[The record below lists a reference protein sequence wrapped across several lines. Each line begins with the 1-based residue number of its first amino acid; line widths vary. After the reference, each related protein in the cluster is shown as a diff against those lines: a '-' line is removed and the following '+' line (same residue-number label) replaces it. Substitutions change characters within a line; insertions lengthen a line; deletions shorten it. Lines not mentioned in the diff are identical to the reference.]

1 MQGGPEHIPSRPDER
16 VDVATEFPAIAAV
29 VSVCGATSNA
39 GKTTTAESAI
49 RALKAAG
56 ASVTAL
62 KVTRTHLGDACPR
75 GVVTCGTCA
84 SLDRP
89 FRLVDDRAVLET
101 PGKDTQRYGAAGADR
116 VLWLLVHPSAMA
128 AGLRAALASVTPGHV
143 VVAEGNSFRDFASA
157 DITLLAWSRR
167 FPPKSSARVIL
178 DRVDGCVERPDPA
191 SSTHGTTHPSPNP
204 RVPQVNPDDIGS
216 FVMQRLGAR
225 VVPRQ

>member
-16 VDVATEFPAIAAV
+16 IDVAVEFPSIRAL

-39 GKTTTAESAI
+39 GKTTTAENVI

-56 ASVTAL
+56 LPATAL

-75 GVVTCGTCA
+75 GVTTCGTCA
-84 SLDRP
+84 SLDQP
-89 FRLVDDRAVLET
+89 FRLVTETLALAV
-101 PGKDTQRYGAAGADR
+101 PGKDTHRYMTAGADA

-128 AGLRAALASVTPGHV
+128 AGIRAALGAVAAGHV

-157 DITLLAWSRR
+157 DLTLLAWSRR
-167 FPPKSSARVIL
+167 FPPKSSSRVIL
-178 DRVDGCVERPDPA
+178 DRVDGCVERPDTA
-191 SSTHGTTHPSPNP
+191 SFGNGTEHPSPNP

-216 FVMQRLGAR
+216 FVITHLGPR
-225 VVPRQ
+225 VVHRP